1 MKKDPRKAYIVA
13 FLTAG
18 AATLLYAVLF
28 PFYRIM
34 DYLICAAVALLLGR
48 LTYVMAGGL
57 DVSKKAPPQKKI
69 PLTGDEAVDSL
80 VKRGQEML
88 AKIRQENDMIPDEEL
103 SAKIDRLDTVSNKI
117 FLTVVDQPAK
127 APQIR
132 RFMEYYL
139 PTTLKMLTSYR
150 KLDERKVTGENADET
165 KRRVE
170 DAMNVVLNAF
180 DKQLDQMYHDDMLD
194 VSTNI
199 DVLETMLKQDGL
211 IDSGLHEGS
220 AAGAST
226 DAAQMRKPE

>member
-1 MKKDPRKAYIVA
+1 
-13 FLTAG
+13 
-18 AATLLYAVLF
+18 
-28 PFYRIM
+28 
-34 DYLICAAVALLLGR
+34 
-48 LTYVMAGGL
+48 
-57 DVSKKAPPQKKI
+57 
-69 PLTGDEAVDSL
+69 
-80 VKRGQEML
+80 ML
-88 AKIRQENDMIPDEEL
+88 AKIRQENDLIPDEEL
-103 SAKIDRLDTVSNKI
+103 SAKIDRLETVSNKI

-194 VSTNI
+194 VSTDI

-211 IDSGLHEGS
+211 IDSGLHEG
-220 AAGAST
+220 GTST
-226 DAAQMRKPE
+226 GAAQMRKPE

>member
-1 MKKDPRKAYIVA
+1 MKKDPRKAYIIA

-18 AATLLYAVLF
+18 VAAILYAALF
-28 PFYRIM
+28 PLYRIM
-34 DYLICAAVALLLGR
+34 DYLICTGVALLLAR

-57 DVSKKAPPQKKI
+57 DTSKKAPAQKKI
-69 PLTGDEAVDSL
+69 PTTGNEAVDSL

-88 AKIRQENDMIPDEEL
+88 LSIRAENDLIPDVDL
-103 SAKIDRLDTVSNKI
+103 SAKIDRLEDVSNKI

-150 KLDERKVTGENADET
+150 KLDERKVSGENAQAT
-165 KRRVE
+165 KSRVE
-170 DAMNVVLNAF
+170 SAMDVVLAAF

-194 VSTNI
+194 VSTDI

-211 IDSGLHEGS
+211 IDSGLHEQEKENRTQQQS
-220 AAGAST
+220 
-226 DAAQMRKPE
+226 